1 MNVVDKV
8 LIEWAFRCKKGYP
21 DMNNPDDI
29 EILREIYSEYGIV
42 MEGTVTPKGT
52 TFEIDRTNYTVLKD
66 STDKFILAQDEK
78 GTKKDYNR
86 ETLEA
91 NGVKFN
97 LPQKAKK
104 GQEIQQTAAKP
115 KAKRERKPQ
124 VPKTTYDEIIVHAL
138 DTDNIPPIEGNPED
152 YKMVQGN
159 GTIDVKNAHDKAIFE
174 KLYKIAPP
182 KAKDELGSAGSKGS
196 GHGEIAVYWLLSQ
209 AGNKVEDSRGGS
221 NADLLVNNIGV
232 EVKAFPKGK
241 DMIQLGRIGK
251 YTTELK
257 KLNTVFGINA
267 LVSEFS
273 GEGKKTLPPNAIHA
287 TTSDVV
293 EACEHVLN
301 VYKMKPKIAEFNLPF
316 FNTMFAKIDEVFEHV
331 GDTRDPKELAAILLR
346 DLLKAKFIDKPI
358 GSGEAGYIMNV
369 SPNGDMEYT
378 YITRDTLNNIATE
391 KVLSGVSINQGMIN
405 YSKGLFN

>member
-1 MNVVDKV
+1 MNTVDKIV
-8 LIEWAFRCKKGYP
+8 TEWAFRCKKGYP
-21 DMNNPDDI
+21 DLNDPQDMR
-29 EILREIYSEYGIV
+29 ILSEIYSELGLI
-42 MEGTVTPKGT
+42 MEAVTTPKGT
-52 TFEIDRTNYTVLKD
+52 TFKVGELNYTVIKD
-66 STDKFILAQDEK
+66 STDKYITAEDENK
-78 GTKKDYNR
+78 NKKDFNRESLEASGVEFSTPTKK
-86 ETLEA
+86 
-91 NGVKFN
+91 
-97 LPQKAKK
+97 
-104 GQEIQQTAAKP
+104 QTTTTQP
-115 KAKRERKPQ
+115 RAKREPKVQ
-124 VPKTTYDEIIVHAL
+124 VPKTTYDDIIVHEL
-138 DTDNIPPIEGNPED
+138 GTEGVPSIEGD
-152 YKMVQGN
+152 AASYTMIQGN
-159 GTIDVKNAHDKAIFE
+159 GTIDIKNAHDKAIFG

-221 NADLLVNNIGV
+221 NADLLVNGVGV

-267 LVSEFS
+267 LVSEFT

-293 EACEHVLN
+293 EACKHVLD
-301 VYKMKPKIAEFNLPF
+301 VYEIKEKIAEYNLPF
-316 FNTMFAKIDEVFEHV
+316 LNTMFAKIDEVFKHV
-331 GDTRDPKELAAILLR
+331 GETRDPKELAAILLR

-369 SPNGDMEYT
+369 SPYGDMEYT
-378 YITRDTLNNIATE
+378 YITRDALDSIDSE
-391 KVLSGVSINQGMIN
+391 KILKGVTINQGMIN
-405 YSKGLFN
+405 YRKDMFN

>member
-1 MNVVDKV
+1 MNITDKLV
-8 LIEWAFRCKKGYP
+8 TEWAYRCKKGYP
-21 DMNNPDDI
+21 DINNPQDI
-29 EILREIYSEYGIV
+29 EVLREIYSEYGIV
-42 MEGTVTPKGT
+42 MEGVITPKGT
-52 TFEIDRTNYTVLKD
+52 TFQVGKVQYTVLKD
-66 STDKFILAQDEK
+66 SSDKHILAQDER
-78 GTKKDYNR
+78 GTKREYNR

-91 NGVKFN
+91 NGVEFN
-97 LPQKAKK
+97 LPQKTKK
-104 GQEIQQTAAKP
+104 DQQVAQTATKP
-115 KAKRERKPQ
+115 GTKRERKPQ
-124 VPKTTYDEIIVHAL
+124 VPKTTYDEIIIHAL
-138 DTDNIPPIEGNPED
+138 GTETIPPIEGNPEE
-152 YKMVQGN
+152 YRMVQGS
-159 GTIDVKNAHDKAIFE
+159 GTIDVANANDKAIFE

-221 NADLLVNNIGV
+221 NADLLVNGIGV
-232 EVKAFPKGK
+232 EVKAFPKGNT
-241 DMIQLGRIGK
+241 MIQLGRIGK

-287 TTSDVV
+287 TTSDVI
-293 EACEHVLN
+293 EACRHVLD
-301 VYKMKPKIAEFNLPF
+301 VYEMKSKIAEFNLPF

-358 GSGEAGYIMNV
+358 GSGEAGYIVNV
-369 SPNGDMEYT
+369 SPHGDIEYT
-378 YITRDTLNNIATE
+378 YITKDALNSIATE

-405 YSKGLFN
+405 YSKSLFT